1 MDGTD
6 SQVNIRVPAVMH
18 AFSIAALAILVVLLA
33 GCNQQP
39 PAISAGID
47 QSGQTIRMQVGQQ
60 LAVTLPAN
68 PSTGYRW
75 EIETID
81 EGLLLQEGEP
91 EYQPL
96 GSPGTALPGQGGTET
111 FRFEAVGR
119 GQAPLRLF
127 YRRPAEDGEPTEIFF
142 LMIIIQ

>member
-1 MDGTD
+1 MTHK
-6 SQVNIRVPAVMH
+6 VFWVR
-18 AFSIAALAILVVLLA
+18 IALVLLLLA
-33 GCNQQP
+33 GCSSQP

-47 QSGQTIRMQVGQQ
+47 RSGQTIRMQVGQQ

-81 EGLLLQEGEP
+81 KSLLRQEGEP
-91 EYQPL
+91 EYQTL
-96 GSPGTALPGQGGTET
+96 GSAGTAMPGEGGSET

-119 GQAPLRLF
+119 GEAPLRLF
-127 YRRPAEDGEPTEIFF
+127 YRRPAEDGEPAEIFF
-142 LMIIIQ
+142 LMINIQ